1 MTPDPGRDPVDRLV
15 DHLRLE
21 PHPEGGWYRRTFTHH
36 AIDHTGRPLG
46 SAILYL
52 LGAAE
57 RSHWHRIDAV
67 ELWHFHG
74 GDPLVLQ
81 LSHDGERVRTSILGP
96 DPLDGH
102 EPQVIVPAGTWQ
114 AARSLGAWSLV
125 GCTVMP
131 AFLPEGF
138 ELAPPDWQPG
148 PGPD

>member
-1 MTPDPGRDPVDRLV
+1 MNTGDDRPAVEQLIEQ
-15 DHLRLE
+15 LRLE
-21 PHPEGGWYRRTFTHH
+21 RHLEGGWFRRTFTHH
-36 AIDHTGRPLG
+36 EIDHTGRSLG

-52 LGAAE
+52 LTAPD

-81 LSHDGERVRTSILGP
+81 LSPDGARVRTRILGP
-96 DPLDGH
+96 DLLDGQ

-125 GCTVMP
+125 GCTVTP
-131 AFLPEGF
+131 AYLPEGF
-138 ELAPPDWQPG
+138 ELAPPGWHPG
-148 PGPD
+148 

>member
-1 MTPDPGRDPVDRLV
+1 MTAGGTTSVEELV
-15 DHLRLE
+15 AHLRLE
-21 PHPEGGWYRRTFTHH
+21 PHPEGGYFRRTFTHH
-36 AIDHTGRPLG
+36 DIDHNGRALG
-46 SAILYL
+46 SAIVYL
-52 LGAAE
+52 LGAPD

-67 ELWHFHG
+67 ELWLFHA

-81 LSHDGERVRTSILGP
+81 LSPDGRRVRTRILGP

-125 GCTVMP
+125 GCTVTP
-131 AFLPEGF
+131 AFVADGF

-148 PGPD
+148 